1 MIVPCRRRSARPQ
14 CADAPNISNELPNLG
29 VYDLAAERWHPIRTP
44 FDNRRKN
51 LLRGASVNPFVV
63 HQRGTHSAAAMGVAA
78 HAIEGR
84 EELLTLADGV
94 GVLVKAV
101 LRDRRLSSATSGM
114 QIAQR
119 IWWALFRRGGS
130 LEVALLPL
138 AAHEGKSETQTEN
151 QESRNAG
158 IQESAVSSLS
168 CFPAFLIHFAVATC
182 FGGSGTRG
190 TLYCSRIASTSSR
203 FCWSTALI

>member
-44 FDNRRKN
+44 FDDRRKN

-78 HAIEGR
+78 HAVEGR
-84 EELLTLADGV
+84 EELLPLADGV

-101 LRDRRLSSATSGM
+101 LWDGRLSRAASGM
-114 QIAQR
+114 QIGQR
-119 IWWALFRRGGS
+119 IWRALFRRRAC
-130 LEVALLPL
+130 LEVALL
-138 AAHEGKSETQTEN
+138 AFAGREDKKK
-151 QESRNAG
+151 SRNNEERRKTG
-158 IQESAVSSLS
+158 KENS
-168 CFPAFLIHFAVATC
+168 PA
-182 FGGSGTRG
+182 
-190 TLYCSRIASTSSR
+190 
-203 FCWSTALI
+203 

>member
-1 MIVPCRRRSARPQ
+1 
-14 CADAPNISNELPNLG
+14 
-29 VYDLAAERWHPIRTP
+29 
-44 FDNRRKN
+44 
-51 LLRGASVNPFVV
+51 
-63 HQRGTHSAAAMGVAA
+63 MGVAA

-114 QIAQR
+114 QITQR
-119 IWWALFRRGGS
+119 VWWALFRRGGS
-130 LEVALLPL
+130 LEVPLLPL

-151 QESRNAG
+151 QESRTAG
-158 IQESAVSSLS
+158 IQDSAVSSLS

-190 TLYCSRIASTSSR
+190 TLYWSRIASTSSR
-203 FCWSTALI
+203 FCRSTALISSRSGWAFFRTPHAILKVNGMCGSAAGSTGTTTSGTLALLAK